1 MNIWSKR
8 GYIWDKD
15 NLFFV
20 MTCFMYFLGGSPF
33 EADNIDHTV
42 NCPIIDHSSASYEQE
57 L

>member
-20 MTCFMYFLGGSPF
+20 MTCFMYFLGGSPV